1 MRVQMDALATWDL
14 VELPR
19 KKTPMG
25 YRWVFTVKYK
35 EDGSLKSYKARLVV
49 KGYTQTYGIDY
60 CQEFQANPTYGNHL
74 RGGGEQGDG
83 LFFANLNM

>member
-1 MRVQMDALATWDL
+1 MPKTLSKALGYEKWKKAIKIEMDALEKNATWDL

-49 KGYTQTYGIDY
+49 KGYT
-60 CQEFQANPTYGNHL
+60 
-74 RGGGEQGDG
+74 
-83 LFFANLNM
+83 